1 MKKNK
6 QTNKMGPTLSHLYT
20 IPAKKKKKTGENNI
34 INMVVAPD
42 EISDILFITSLD
54 HSVYG

>member
-6 QTNKMGPTLSHLYT
+6 QTNKMGPTLSRSYT

-34 INMVVAPD
+34 INMVVAP